1 MMKRPRSFISTLVVI
16 LAFALTAGIGIS
28 ARIPQADAGGLP
40 RVMDPRAGD
49 PTQPD
54 DSPLPGDSR
63 SEMPEPDALRL
74 QRPTY
79 QLQGTTTPPQRQD
92 HALTIWRLMSFIYR
106 WR

>member
-1 MMKRPRSFISTLVVI
+1 MMKRPRSFISTLMII
-16 LAFALTAGIGIS
+16 LALTASIGIS
-28 ARIPQADAGGLP
+28 ARIPLADAGGLP

-63 SEMPEPDALRL
+63 SVMPEPGELRL
-74 QRPTY
+74 QRPAY
-79 QLQGTTTPPQRQD
+79 QLQGTTAPPQRQD
-92 HALTIWRLMSFIYR
+92 QALTIWRLISFIYR